1 MRGAFPG
8 RTEKVMPQRG
18 QLAAGESR
26 PSSEW
31 QENRTTEWDLSR
43 YGTFFDLAEL
53 INYLFSLPV
62 PDLYHIAIHSG
73 GGEGVPLSIVPDDS
87 APMTF
92 LPRPLPLLLS
102 IALISLT
109 SLISKR
115 GEGVSL
121 FCLSPKIPPPRS
133 PSFPNPL
140 PLPLPIALIS
150 FTSLISKRGEGV
162 SLPPE
167 RPRAES
173 SVVDPAP

>member
-1 MRGAFPG
+1 
-8 RTEKVMPQRG
+8 MPQRG

-92 LPRPLPLLLS
+92 LPRPLLLQLP

-121 FCLSPKIPPPRS
+121 SRLSPKIPPPRS
-133 PSFPNPL
+133 TLIPQPTAAATTDS
-140 PLPLPIALIS
+140 IDIIDITDIKKGGGGIS
-150 FTSLISKRGEGV
+150 FTFV
-162 SLPPE
+162 PE
-167 RPRAES
+167 
-173 SVVDPAP
+173 DPTPAINPHSPTNCRCYYR